1 MILEIKVPTVGESIN
16 EVTLS
21 RWIKKEGDYVQQ
33 DEVLCELESDKAT
46 FELNAEK
53 SGVLK
58 PIIPAGEVIKIGTV
72 VCSID
77 TDAPPPANLPVA
89 DVVVTAKAE
98 KQTAPA
104 HASTAVAPTP
114 TTPAGYAVGTP
125 SPSAAKMMAEN
136 SLDTVPATGRDGRIT
151 KADVINAIKQGHK
164 PVSKEPAQSNSRN
177 SKREKMTSLRKTI
190 SKHLVQAKNQTA
202 MLTTFNEVDMKPIMD
217 IRARHKESF
226 QKKHNIGLGFMGFFT
241 KAVCNALS
249 EWPAVNAMIDGDE
262 IIYNNYCDIS
272 IAVSTPKGLT
282 TPVIRNAESMTLA
295 EIEMKVAELAKK
307 GRDNKLTL
315 DEMSGGTFTISNG
328 GVFGSLMSTPII
340 NIPQSAILGMHKI
353 QDRPVAIDGQVVI
366 RPMMYLALS
375 YDHRIIDG
383 RESVSFLVRVKEQ
396 LENPEQ
402 LLVGADPVKL
412 LLNI

>member
-1 MILEIKVPTVGESIN
+1 MIIEIKVPTVGESIN

-21 RWIKKEGDYVQQ
+21 RWLKSDGDYVQQ
-33 DEVLCELESDKAT
+33 DEVICELESDKAT

-53 SGVLK
+53 AGALK
-58 PIIPAGEVIKIGTV
+58 TLIPAGEVIKVGTV

-77 TDAPPPANLPVA
+77 TEALVPAGISIEP
-89 DVVVTAKAE
+89 KAE
-98 KQTAPA
+98 KKTESKPVE
-104 HASTAVAPTP
+104 SPVATHSAEK
-114 TTPAGYAVGTP
+114 TYATGSP
-125 SPSAAKMMAEN
+125 SPAAAKMMSEEKI
-136 SLDTVPATGRDGRIT
+136 TITQGTGRDGRVT
-151 KADVINAIKQGHK
+151 KADVIAAIKSGAK
-164 PVSKEPAQSNSRN
+164 AVNTESVSVAYSRD
-177 SKREKMTSLRKTI
+177 SRREKMTSLRKTI

-202 MLTTFNEVDMKPIMD
+202 MLTTFNEVDMKPVMD
-217 IRARHKESF
+217 IRAKFKEAF
-226 QKKHNIGLGFMGFFT
+226 QKKHNVSLGFMGFFT
-241 KAVCNALS
+241 KAVCNALK
-249 EWPAVNAMIDGDE
+249 EWPAVNAMIDGE
-262 IIYNNYCDIS
+262 ELVYHNYCDIS

-295 EIEMKVAELAKK
+295 EIEMKVGELAKK

-315 DEMSGGTFTISNG
+315 EEMSGGTFTISNG

-353 QDRPVAIDGQVVI
+353 EERPIAMNGQVVI

-412 LLNI
+412 LLEL

>member
-21 RWIKKEGDYVQQ
+21 RWLKKEGDYVQQ

-53 SGVLK
+53 SGALNIMVQ
-58 PIIPAGEVIKIGTV
+58 AGEVIKIGTV
-72 VCSID
+72 VCAID
-77 TDAPPPANLPVA
+77 TEAAAPVGSIKEVPALEKTEVKKHAPVA
-89 DVVVTAKAE
+89 AAAVLGGTTYATGTAS
-98 KQTAPA
+98 PA
-104 HASTAVAPTP
+104 
-114 TTPAGYAVGTP
+114 
-125 SPSAAKMMAEN
+125 AAKMMAETN
-136 SLDTVPATGRDGRIT
+136 VAQVIGTGRDGRIT
-151 KADVINAIKQGHK
+151 KADVIEAIKNGQK
-164 PVSKEPAQSNSRN
+164 AVSTDTAAAYTRET
-177 SKREKMTSLRKTI
+177 KREKMTSLRKTI

-202 MLTTFNEVDMKPIMD
+202 MLTTFNEVDMKPVMD
-217 IRARHKESF
+217 IRAKYKDAF

-241 KAVCNALS
+241 KAVCNALK
-249 EWPAVNAMIDGDE
+249 EWPAVNAMIDGEE
-262 IIYNNYCDIS
+262 IVYNNYCDIS

-353 QDRPVAIDGQVVI
+353 EERPIALNGQVVI

-412 LLNI
+412 LLEL